1 MTSRYPSLSPG
12 RIINSPY
19 SSGKLRLVGMNGCA
33 WYVPVTD
40 NPYESGRE
48 EYGMAWMMPSSWIY
62 AESSNSSFN
71 RTLFFE
77 IQWSVSEE
85 EFHKELQR
93 DDRLLLHSL
102 LVKEIDHSCRSSGQ
116 LVWNISPYC
125 VRRNLMN
132 RFSLSDMLFYAHI
145 GFILTLNLSLLRFI
159 PYIALGTKST
169 SLKLLLTSLQP
180 YLLATTKD
188 LIASLQIDEI
198 RTPVSLS
205 G

>member
-1 MTSRYPSLSPG
+1 
-12 RIINSPY
+12 
-19 SSGKLRLVGMNGCA
+19 MNGCA

-102 LVKEIDHSCRSSGQ
+102 
-116 LVWNISPYC
+116 W
-125 VRRNLMN
+125 
-132 RFSLSDMLFYAHI
+132 
-145 GFILTLNLSLLRFI
+145 
-159 PYIALGTKST
+159 
-169 SLKLLLTSLQP
+169 
-180 YLLATTKD
+180 
-188 LIASLQIDEI
+188 
-198 RTPVSLS
+198 
-205 G
+205 